1 MPVESLP
8 ANQRP
13 QSPIVRLSVYR
24 V

>member
-1 MPVESLP
+1 MPVESSP

-13 QSPIVRLSVYR
+13 QSPIARLSVYR